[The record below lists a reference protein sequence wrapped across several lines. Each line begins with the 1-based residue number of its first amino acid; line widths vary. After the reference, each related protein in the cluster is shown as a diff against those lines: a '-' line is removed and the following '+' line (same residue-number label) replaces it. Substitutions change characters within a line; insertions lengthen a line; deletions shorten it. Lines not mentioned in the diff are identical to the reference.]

1 MDSFILET
9 LRYCLCTNDDNKNNL
24 KKPRPRELEEAIKT
38 IFKDSYADINEEIA
52 DKLPIGNDQGD
63 RANRRLM
70 WHAFDIN

>member
-24 KKPRPRELEEAIKT
+24 KKPRPRELEEAIKS

-63 RANRRLM
+63 RAKRRLM